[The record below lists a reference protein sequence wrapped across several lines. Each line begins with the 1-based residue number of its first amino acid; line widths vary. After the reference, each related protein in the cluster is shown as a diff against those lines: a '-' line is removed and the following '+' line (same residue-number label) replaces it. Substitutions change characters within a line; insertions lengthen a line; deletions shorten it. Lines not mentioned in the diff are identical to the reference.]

1 MPEKIIIASL
11 AIDISQVE
19 QQIAQLNN
27 KLKASASDIK
37 QKVGG
42 ILRDGTPG
50 GLSGDFTKIGN
61 QVSGLG
67 DTMGKAFAKASSFV
81 VRYDE
86 NMDALGST
94 LKAVTKEGH
103 ALSVAFDE
111 KDSFAGM
118 TVKYQTE
125 MEKTK
130 ATITSTKQAVSGLGT
145 AYSKLRTAMGNNDT
159 SGQKYWADQ
168 VNHYK
173 EVINN
178 ATVAGDATDEY
189 VKQLAE

>member
-1 MPEKIIIASL
+1 MSEKITIASL

-19 QQIAQLNN
+19 QQITQLNN
-27 KLKASASDIK
+27 KLKASASDVK

-67 DTMGKAFAKASSFV
+67 DAMGKAFAKASSFV

-86 NMDALGST
+86 NINSLGST
-94 LKAVTKEGH
+94 LKAVTREGH
-103 ALSVAFDE
+103 AMTLAFDE
-111 KDSFAGM
+111 MNSFAGM

-168 VNHYK
+168 VEHYRK
-173 EVINN
+173 VISS
-178 ATVAGDATDEY
+178 ATIAGDAAGEY
-189 VKQLAE
+189 GKQLAE